1 MYNELKS
8 TIKEI
13 KKAKS
18 DKIKTNQYFQY
29 SEYIAEQID
38 KTIKYTDYLAE
49 QCYISTSY
57 YEYK

>member
-8 TIKEI
+8 LIKEI
-13 KKAKS
+13 KRNKYENS
-18 DKIKTNQYFQY
+18 SYISY

-38 KTIKYTDYLAE
+38 KSIKYSDYLSE
-49 QCYISTSY
+49 QNYLDTSISY